1 METRREDR
9 WTAWAVG
16 GALKQFLRQ
25 KPSRLEVSL
34 LTQIPS
40 RKARRQL
47 LSVIHDQR
55 AQSMQFPNPSP
66 PSHPVIS
73 EEKSCRRIKFPC
85 KTTKR
90 REETRREEKTQRGR
104 ENRKRKKEK
113 KRKIFQYKRNN
124 YSARDTVMVKE
135 WSKWSLLNFNTL
147 FDHLQHSSSFDFSL
161 PSSLSLSLAFPL
173 LPLCPRPG
181 FLDTR
186 ALSRHIQFCSF
197 SSRSFSSLCRRADA
211 LAISRQSGVAR
222 WRRIRETRGASAGVA
237 MTQSQRGPMD
247 LAGVREVFGGP
258 RLGVARAEGCVTR
271 GAHHLRHSL
280 RGGMPKCAPGCNIIP
295 LGG

>member
-1 METRREDR
+1 
-9 WTAWAVG
+9 
-16 GALKQFLRQ
+16 
-25 KPSRLEVSL
+25 
-34 LTQIPS
+34 
-40 RKARRQL
+40 
-47 LSVIHDQR
+47 
-55 AQSMQFPNPSP
+55 MQFPNPS
-66 PSHPVIS
+66 SLPVIS

-90 REETRREEKTQRGR
+90 TRNECGRGKKRGEKKKHEKREEK
-104 ENRKRKKEK
+104 
-113 KRKIFQYKRNN
+113 RNER
-124 YSARDTVMVKE
+124 YSNISVITTGARDTVMVKE

-147 FDHLQHSSSFDFSL
+147 FDHLQHSSSSFDFSL
-161 PSSLSLSLAFPL
+161 PLSLPRSLYTLAPVFSIPGALSLPGASSSVPFLPVPFPL
-173 LPLCPRPG
+173 SVGEPMPSQSAG
-181 FLDTR
+181 KVE
-186 ALSRHIQFCSF
+186 SR
-197 SSRSFSSLCRRADA
+197 R
-211 LAISRQSGVAR
+211 R

-258 RLGVARAEGCVTR
+258 RLGVARAEGCVAR

>member
-16 GALKQFLRQ
+16 SALKQFLRQ

-161 PSSLSLSLAFPL
+161 PSSLSLSRFSPAPFMPSPRFSRYQGSLPAYPVLFLFFPFL
-173 LPLCPRPG
+173 FLSLSASRCPRNQPAKWSRAVAAYPWN
-181 FLDTR
+181 TR
-186 ALSRHIQFCSF
+186 CKCRGGDDAKSAWANGLGWRTGGVRWATIGRG
-197 SSRSFSSLCRRADA
+197 SSR
-211 LAISRQSGVAR
+211 
-222 WRRIRETRGASAGVA
+222 
-237 MTQSQRGPMD
+237 
-247 LAGVREVFGGP
+247 GVRH
-258 RLGVARAEGCVTR
+258 EGCPPPSPLAAWGNAKV
-271 GAHHLRHSL
+271 
-280 RGGMPKCAPGCNIIP
+280 CPGV
-295 LGG
+295 